1 VDERICACVSKHRIL
16 ITMRNIVS
24 FIYLLAFVY
33 INYVNLFDRDQID
46 ENTIQGIY
54 LLLFANLFEQFDL
67 ILCKK

>member
-1 VDERICACVSKHRIL
+1 
-16 ITMRNIVS
+16 MRNIVS